1 MQYIL
6 FVLRFFSFLLFLQ
19 KKEQKTKTKTHKQ
32 TKAHTKVNIESIF
45 FYSKNSIFKI
55 KKNAYY
61 LTVFDVCSFR
71 WYLWHDLS
79 HQVSINTSIMAFKK
93 ITYILRWALV
103 YVSYKVHLDLSQL
116 FICPLNWHV
125 ILWNV

>member
-19 KKEQKTKTKTHKQ
+19 KKEQKTKKKTHKQ

-79 HQVSINTSIMAFKK
+79 HQVSINTSRMAFKK